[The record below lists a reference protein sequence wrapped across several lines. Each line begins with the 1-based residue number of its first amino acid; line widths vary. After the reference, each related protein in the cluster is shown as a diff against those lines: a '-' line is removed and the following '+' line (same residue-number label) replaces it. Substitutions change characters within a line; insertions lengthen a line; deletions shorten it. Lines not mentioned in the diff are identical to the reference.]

1 MKREKTKSI
10 GEAIAAYV
18 QESNLGE
25 GLLQARIFRIWD
37 ALTIGQ
43 LRLGD
48 YTSRR
53 SFRAGVL
60 SCKIKSSVVRA
71 HLQFQ
76 LEEIRVQLNKQL
88 GKEYIRQI
96 KLT

>member
-25 GLLQARIFRIWD
+25 GLLQTRLFAVWD
-37 ALTIGQ
+37 SMKVGQVAL
-43 LRLGD
+43 RD
-48 YTSRR
+48 YTARHT
-53 SFRAGVL
+53 FRDGVL
-60 SCKIKSSVVRA
+60 SCKINSSVVRA

-76 LEEIRVQLNKQL
+76 LDAIRTELNARMGQD
-88 GKEYIRQI
+88 IVRQI

>member
-10 GEAIAAYV
+10 GEAISAYV

-25 GLLQARIFRIWD
+25 GLMQARICGMWD

-43 LRLGD
+43 LRLGE

-53 SFRAGVL
+53 TFRAGVL
-60 SCKIKSSVVRA
+60 SCKMKSSVVRA

-76 LEEIRVQLNKQL
+76 LEDIRTQLNKQL
-88 GKEYIRQI
+88 GSEYIQQI
-96 KLT
+96 KLS

>member
-25 GLLQARIFRIWD
+25 GLLQARIFGMWD

-53 SFRAGVL
+53 SFREGVL
-60 SCKIKSSVVRA
+60 SCKMKSSVVRA
-71 HLQFQ
+71 HLKFQ

-88 GKEYIRQI
+88 GKEYIQQI

>member
-25 GLLQARIFRIWD
+25 GLLQARIFGMWD

-48 YTSRR
+48 YTSRC
-53 SFRAGVL
+53 SFREGVL
-60 SCKIKSSVVRA
+60 SCKMKSSVVRA

-88 GKEYIRQI
+88 GKEYIQQI

>member
-10 GEAIAAYV
+10 GEAISAYV

-25 GLLQARIFRIWD
+25 GLMQARICGMWD

-43 LRLGD
+43 LRLGE

-53 SFRAGVL
+53 TFCAGVL
-60 SCKIKSSVVRA
+60 SCKMKSSVVRA

-76 LEEIRVQLNKQL
+76 LEDIRTQLNKQL
-88 GKEYIRQI
+88 GNEYIQQI
-96 KLT
+96 KLS

>member
-18 QESNLGE
+18 QEGHLE
-25 GLLQARIFRIWD
+25 DGLLQARLFAAWD
-37 ALTIGQ
+37 AMVIGRVA
-43 LRLGD
+43 LREC
-48 YTSRR
+48 TTRR
-53 SFRAGVL
+53 SFRDGLL
-60 SCKIKSSVVRA
+60 SCKLNSSVVRA

-76 LEEIRVQLNKQL
+76 LEAIRTELNARL
-88 GKEYIRQI
+88 GEEVVKQI

>member
-1 MKREKTKSI
+1 M
-10 GEAIAAYV
+10 
-18 QESNLGE
+18 
-25 GLLQARIFRIWD
+25 
-37 ALTIGQ
+37 
-43 LRLGD
+43 
-48 YTSRR
+48 
-53 SFRAGVL
+53 
-60 SCKIKSSVVRA
+60 KSSVVRA

>member
-25 GLLQARIFRIWD
+25 GLLQARIYGMWD
-37 ALTIGQ
+37 TLTIGQ
-43 LRLGD
+43 LRLGE

-53 SFRAGVL
+53 SFREGVL
-60 SCKIKSSVVRA
+60 SCKMKSSVVRA

-76 LEEIRVQLNKQL
+76 LEEIRTQLNKQL
-88 GKEYIRQI
+88 GSDCIQQI

>member
-1 MKREKTKSI
+1 MKREKTKSL

-18 QESNLGE
+18 TESNLGE
-25 GLLQARIFRIWD
+25 GLLQARIFGMWD

-43 LRLGD
+43 VRLGD
-48 YTSRR
+48 YTVRR
-53 SFRAGVL
+53 SLRDGVL
-60 SCKIKSSVVRA
+60 SCKINSSVVRA

-76 LEEIRVQLNKQL
+76 LETIRTALNEQL
-88 GKEYIRQI
+88 GKEIIKQI

>member
-10 GEAIAAYV
+10 GEAIALYV
-18 QESNLGE
+18 QETNLGE
-25 GLLQARIFRIWD
+25 GLLQARICGLWD

-48 YTSRR
+48 YTARR
-53 SFRAGVL
+53 SFRNGVL
-60 SCKIKSSVVRA
+60 SCKLRSSVFRA

-76 LEEIRVQLNKQL
+76 LEDIRTQLNKQL
-88 GKEYIRQI
+88 GNEYIQQI
-96 KLT
+96 KLS

>member
-10 GEAIAAYV
+10 GEAIALYV
-18 QESNLGE
+18 QETNLGE
-25 GLLQARIFRIWD
+25 GLLQARICGMWD

-48 YTSRR
+48 YTARR
-53 SFRAGVL
+53 TFRDGVL
-60 SCKIKSSVVRA
+60 SCKMNSSVVRS

-76 LEEIRVQLNKQL
+76 LDVIRAELNARMGDEIVK
-88 GKEYIRQI
+88 QI

>member
-10 GEAIAAYV
+10 GEAITAYV

-25 GLLQARIFRIWD
+25 GLLQARICGMWD

-43 LRLGD
+43 IRLGD
-48 YTSRR
+48 YTARR
-53 SFRAGVL
+53 SFRDGVL
-60 SCKIKSSVVRA
+60 RCKLKSSVVRA
-71 HLQFQ
+71 HLQTL
-76 LEEIRVQLNKQL
+76 LEDIRVQLNKQL
-88 GKEYIRQI
+88 GEDDIRQI

>member
-10 GEAIAAYV
+10 GEAITAYV

-25 GLLQARIFRIWD
+25 GLLQARICGMWD

-43 LRLGD
+43 IRLGD
-48 YTSRR
+48 YTARR
-53 SFRAGVL
+53 SFRDGVL
-60 SCKIKSSVVRA
+60 NCKLKSSVVRA
-71 HLQFQ
+71 HLQTL
-76 LEEIRVQLNKQL
+76 LEDIRVQLNKQL
-88 GKEYIRQI
+88 GEEDIRQI

>member
-25 GLLQARIFRIWD
+25 GLLQARIYGMWD

-43 LRLGD
+43 LRLGE

-53 SFRAGVL
+53 SFREGVL
-60 SCKIKSSVVRA
+60 SCKMKSSVVRA

-76 LEEIRVQLNKQL
+76 LEEIRTQLNKQL
-88 GKEYIRQI
+88 GSDCIQQI

>member
-18 QESNLGE
+18 EESQLSE
-25 GLLQARIFRIWD
+25 GLLQARICGLWD
-37 ALTIGQ
+37 TLTV
-43 LRLGD
+43 LLGAC
-48 YTSRR
+48 TARR
-53 SFRAGVL
+53 SVRAGGV
-60 SCKIKSSVVRA
+60 SCNKNSSVGRA

-76 LEEIRVQLNKQL
+76 LEAIRTELNARLGDEIVK
-88 GKEYIRQI
+88 QI

>member
-18 QESNLGE
+18 EESRLGE
-25 GLLQARIFRIWD
+25 GLLQAQICGLWD
-37 ALTIGQ
+37 ALTVGQ
-43 LRLGD
+43 LRLGAC
-48 YTSRR
+48 TARR

-60 SCKIKSSVVRA
+60 SCKLNSSVVRA

-76 LEEIRVQLNKQL
+76 LEAIRTELNARLGEEIVK
-88 GKEYIRQI
+88 QI

>member
-37 ALTIGQ
+37 AMTIGQ

-60 SCKIKSSVVRA
+60 SCKMKSSVVRA

-76 LEEIRVQLNKQL
+76 LEEIRTRLNREL
-88 GKEYIRQI
+88 GSDSIERI